1 MMDSDQQARWSF
13 ISEVRWP
20 PGAATS
26 AHRISHG
33 PLPMTA
39 IGNLFPNRRIAD
51 PRAVRQG
58 LGTMVTIDRSAR
70 NIADWSSYLPA
81 NCVAVMVSHGWDRT
95 T

>member
-1 MMDSDQQARWSF
+1 MDSDQHARRSF

-26 AHRISHG
+26 AQRVSHR
-33 PLPMTA
+33 PLPLTP
-39 IGNLFPNRRIAD
+39 IGNLLPNRRIAD
-51 PRAVRQG
+51 PRAVRQAS
-58 LGTMVTIDRSAR
+58 GTMVTVDRSAK